1 MDEPVR
7 EEPINEERKIYFDRD
22 RYSALSRAVWRDFGP
37 LIMGALVLLVV
48 FVGGW
53 YLWSKSQDTAE
64 EPSSIVIEETGQ
76 DGLEVSLPTSEI
88 TIPGFASPRPSASP
102 APTASATPSPKPS
115 VSPTPTAVAKGG
127 PVSTGQGGPKV
138 ATGTATKGGP
148 VSTGV
153 GQGGQLPKTGPETA
167 LILLFTSL
175 TGAGFALHKLSKR
188 I

>member
-7 EEPINEERKIYFDRD
+7 EEPINEEGKTYFDRD

-53 YLWSKSQDTAE
+53 YLWSKSQRVD
-64 EPSSIVIEETGQ
+64 EPASIVIEEIGE
-76 DGLEVSLPTSEI
+76 DGLDVSLPTSEI
-88 TIPGFASPRPSASP
+88 TIPGFASPKPSASP
-102 APTASATPSPKPS
+102 APTASATPKPS
-115 VSPTPTAVAKGG
+115 VSPSPAAVAK
-127 PVSTGQGGPKV
+127 SETKV
-138 ATGTATKGGP
+138 ANGTATKGGP

-153 GQGGQLPKTGPETA
+153 GQGGQLPKTGLPLAQILFFTA
-167 LILLFTSL
+167 LPGI
-175 TGAGFALHKLSKR
+175 GFALHKLSKR

>member
-53 YLWSKSQDTAE
+53 YLWSKSQRVA
-64 EPSSIVIEETGQ
+64 EPSSIVIEETGE
-76 DGLEVSLPTSEI
+76 DGQEVSLPTSEI

-102 APTASATPSPKPS
+102 SPIASATPSPKPS
-115 VSPTPTAVAKGG
+115 PSLAAVAKGG

-138 ATGTATKGGP
+138 ATGTALTK
-148 VSTGV
+148 
-153 GQGGQLPKTGPETA
+153 GGQLPKTGLPLAQILFFTA
-167 LILLFTSL
+167 LP
-175 TGAGFALHKLSKR
+175 GVGFALRKLSKK